1 MPSPSP
7 PTDRAALEASQLDRL
22 QRLIRQIGERNRF
35 YAPKLAAA
43 RLDAELGNLSDFTS
57 RMPFTTKDELIR
69 DQRQRPPYGTNLT
82 YPLEHYV
89 RYCQTSG
96 STGTPL
102 RWLDTADGWEWM
114 MESWMR
120 VFRAAGMRAEDRV
133 FFPFSFGPYLGFWNA
148 FDAAVRLGCLAIP
161 GGGMTSKARLRVL
174 VDNAVTTVCCTPT
187 YAIRLGEVAAG
198 AGVDLSG
205 SVRRVVVA
213 GEPGGSVLA
222 VRRRITRLWGG
233 ARVWD
238 HHGMT
243 EVGPV
248 SYPNPRFP
256 TVLHVIESAYLPEVI
271 DPRSLAPVAPGQIG
285 ELVLTTLGRW
295 GSPLLRYRTGDLVRL
310 SERPAAELGTAEL
323 ALQGGILARN
333 DDMVTVRG
341 VNLYPSSVDQVVRS
355 FPGVAEYRV
364 ELSSGPAMAELT
376 VWVEPAVDCRDP
388 AALAADLEEAFR
400 TTFQLRVPVTLA
412 ERGTLPRFELKAQRW
427 VRV

>member
-1 MPSPSP
+1 VPSPSP

-57 RMPFTTKDELIR
+57 RMPFTTKGELIR

-222 VRRRITRLWGG
+222 VRRRIAGLWGG

-256 TVLHVIESAYLPEVI
+256 TVLHVIESAYLAEVV
-271 DPRSLAPVAPGQIG
+271 DPRSLAPAAPGQIG

-355 FPGVAEYRV
+355 FAGVAEYRV
-364 ELSSGPAMAELT
+364 ELKSGPAMAELT
-376 VWVEPAVDCRDP
+376 VQVEPAVDCRDP

-400 TTFQLRVPVTLA
+400 TTFQLRVPVTVA
-412 ERGTLPRFELKAQRW
+412 KRGTLPRFELKAQRW